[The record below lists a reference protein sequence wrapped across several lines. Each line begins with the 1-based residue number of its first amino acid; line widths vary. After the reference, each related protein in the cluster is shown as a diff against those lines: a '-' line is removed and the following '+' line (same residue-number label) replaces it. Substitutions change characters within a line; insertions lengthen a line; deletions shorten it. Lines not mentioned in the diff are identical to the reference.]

1 MYNVSKH
8 ERLRP
13 LFRNCVV
20 LRFIC
25 SVDDG
30 NAVGVAADNGED
42 DLRQR
47 KEVYRGDL
55 CCSERFCRW
64 CTSGGVDD
72 DAAGAGQTTQ
82 GFLWQLSVR
91 EVIL

>member
-13 LFRNCVV
+13 LFRNCLV

-30 NAVGVAADNGED
+30 NAVGVATGNGED
-42 DLRQR
+42 DLRRR
-47 KEVYRGDL
+47 KEVCRGDL
-55 CCSERFCRW
+55 CCGERFCRW
-64 CTSGGVDD
+64 CTSGGVNDD
-72 DAAGAGQTTQ
+72 TAGAGHNTQ
-82 GFLWQLSVR
+82 SFL
-91 EVIL
+91 

>member
-30 NAVGVAADNGED
+30 NAVGVAAGNG
-42 DLRQR
+42 
-47 KEVYRGDL
+47 
-55 CCSERFCRW
+55 SATER
-64 CTSGGVDD
+64 
-72 DAAGAGQTTQ
+72 
-82 GFLWQLSVR
+82 LLSAHEAPLALALARSLSR
-91 EVIL
+91 EIET

>member
-13 LFRNCVV
+13 LLRNCVV

-30 NAVGVAADNGED
+30 NAVGVAASNGED
-42 DLRQR
+42 DLRRR
-47 KEVYRGDL
+47 KKVYRGI
-55 CCSERFCRW
+55 SAAVNA
-64 CTSGGVDD
+64 SVDGAPQVGWTTARQEQD
-72 DAAGAGQTTQ
+72 ITHRVFFDAY
-82 GFLWQLSVR
+82 L
-91 EVIL
+91 EMK

>member
-13 LFRNCVV
+13 LFWNYVV
-20 LRFIC
+20 LRFIY

-42 DLRQR
+42 DMRRQ
-47 KEVYRGDL
+47 KKV
-55 CCSERFCRW
+55 
-64 CTSGGVDD
+64 SGGISAAVNASVDGAPQVGWMARHEQD
-72 DAAGAGQTTQ
+72 ITHRVFFDAY
-82 GFLWQLSVR
+82 LKMK
-91 EVIL
+91 

>member
-30 NAVGVAADNGED
+30 NAVGVAAGNGED
-42 DLRQR
+42 DLRRR
-47 KEVYRGDL
+47 KEVSRGGL
-55 CCSERFCRW
+55 CCSECFCQW
-64 CTSGGVDD
+64 YTSGVVDEGT
-72 DAAGAGQTTQ
+72 AGAGHNTQ
-82 GFLWQLSVR
+82 SFL
-91 EVIL
+91 

>member
-13 LFRNCVV
+13 LFRNCLV

-30 NAVGVAADNGED
+30 NAVGVAAGNRED

-47 KEVYRGDL
+47 KKVCRGISAAVNAYVHGAPQVGWMTAWQEHDITH
-55 CCSERFCRW
+55 RVFF
-64 CTSGGVDD
+64 
-72 DAAGAGQTTQ
+72 DAY
-82 GFLWQLSVR
+82 LKMK
-91 EVIL
+91 

>member
-20 LRFIC
+20 LMFIC

-30 NAVGVAADNGED
+30 NEVGVAADNGED
-42 DLRQR
+42 DLRWR
-47 KEVYRGDL
+47 KKVYRGNL
-55 CCSERFCRW
+55 YCSERFCRW
-64 CTSGGVDD
+64 STSGGVDD
-72 DAAGAGQTTQ
+72 VTVGAGHNTQ
-82 GFLWQLSVR
+82 SFL
-91 EVIL
+91 

>member
-25 SVDDG
+25 SADDG
-30 NAVGVAADNGED
+30 NAVGVAAGNGED
-42 DLRQR
+42 DLRR
-47 KEVYRGDL
+47 GKEVCRGISAAVNASVDGAPQVGWMMARL
-55 CCSERFCRW
+55 EQDI
-64 CTSGGVDD
+64 THGVLFD
-72 DAAGAGQTTQ
+72 TN
-82 GFLWQLSVR
+82 LKMK
-91 EVIL
+91 

>member
-8 ERLRP
+8 RKLRP
-13 LFRNCVV
+13 LLRNYVV

-30 NAVGVAADNGED
+30 NAIGVAAGNGED
-42 DLRQR
+42 DLRRR
-47 KEVYRGDL
+47 KKVSRGNL

-64 CTSGGVDD
+64 CTSSGVDD
-72 DAAGAGQTTQ
+72 GTAGAGQNTQ
-82 GFLWQLSVR
+82 SFL
-91 EVIL
+91 

>member
-1 MYNVSKH
+1 MYNVSRH
-8 ERLRP
+8 ERVRP

-30 NAVGVAADNGED
+30 NAVGVATGNGEV
-42 DLRQR
+42 DLRRR
-47 KEVYRGDL
+47 KKVCRGNL

-64 CTSGGVDD
+64 CTSDGVDD
-72 DAAGAGQTTQ
+72 DTAGAGHNTQ
-82 GFLWQLSVR
+82 SFL
-91 EVIL
+91 

>member
-1 MYNVSKH
+1 MNNISKH

-25 SVDDG
+25 SVDCG
-30 NAVGVAADNGED
+30 NAVGVATGNGKD
-42 DLRQR
+42 DLRWR
-47 KEVYRGDL
+47 KKVYRGNL

-72 DAAGAGQTTQ
+72 GTAGAGHNTQ
-82 GFLWQLSVR
+82 SFL
-91 EVIL
+91 

>member
-42 DLRQR
+42 DLRWR
-47 KEVYRGDL
+47 KKVCRGI
-55 CCSERFCRW
+55 SAAVNA
-64 CTSGGVDD
+64 SVD
-72 DAAGAGQTTQ
+72 GAP
-82 GFLWQLSVR
+82 
-91 EVIL
+91 

>member
-25 SVDDG
+25 SVNDG
-30 NAVGVAADNGED
+30 NAVGVAAGNGED
-42 DLRQR
+42 DLRWR
-47 KEVYRGDL
+47 KKVYRGI
-55 CCSERFCRW
+55 SAAVNA
-64 CTSGGVDD
+64 SVDGAPQVGWMTARQEQD
-72 DAAGAGQTTQ
+72 ITHRVFFDAN
-82 GFLWQLSVR
+82 LKMK
-91 EVIL
+91 

>member
-8 ERLRP
+8 KRLQP

-30 NAVGVAADNGED
+30 NAVGVAAGNGED
-42 DLRQR
+42 DLRR
-47 KEVYRGDL
+47 LKEVY
-55 CCSERFCRW
+55 
-64 CTSGGVDD
+64 GGVSAAVYASVDGAPQVGWMTAWQEQD
-72 DAAGAGQTTQ
+72 ITHRVFFDAY
-82 GFLWQLSVR
+82 LKMK
-91 EVIL
+91 

>member
-1 MYNVSKH
+1 MYNISKH

-13 LFRNCVV
+13 LFQNCVV

-30 NAVGVAADNGED
+30 NAVGVASGNGED

-47 KEVYRGDL
+47 KKVCRGNL
-55 CCSERFCRW
+55 CCSKCFCRW

-72 DAAGAGQTTQ
+72 DTAGAGHKTQ
-82 GFLWQLSVR
+82 SFL
-91 EVIL
+91 

>member
-1 MYNVSKH
+1 MYNISKH

-20 LRFIC
+20 LSFIC

-30 NAVGVAADNGED
+30 NAVGVAAGNGED

-47 KEVYRGDL
+47 NKVCMGNLY
-55 CCSERFCRW
+55 CSERFCRW

-72 DAAGAGQTTQ
+72 GTAGPGHNTKS
-82 GFLWQLSVR
+82 FL
-91 EVIL
+91 

>member
-1 MYNVSKH
+1 MYNV
-8 ERLRP
+8 RP

-30 NAVGVAADNGED
+30 NAVGVAAGNGED
-42 DLRQR
+42 DLRRR

-72 DAAGAGQTTQ
+72 GTAGAGHNTQ
-82 GFLWQLSVR
+82 SFL
-91 EVIL
+91 

>member
-13 LFRNCVV
+13 HFRNCVV

-25 SVDDG
+25 SLDDG
-30 NAVGVAADNGED
+30 NAVGVAAGNGED
-42 DLRQR
+42 DLRRQKQACR
-47 KEVYRGDL
+47 RDL

-64 CTSGGVDD
+64 CTLGGVDD
-72 DAAGAGQTTQ
+72 DTVGAGHNTQ
-82 GFLWQLSVR
+82 SFL
-91 EVIL
+91 